1 MATKTKP
8 TDVTPLVFDLD
19 LPDTTLAGMI
29 NRRSAEATAHWEKL
43 YHLKRIREDNKKL
56 YTSEYVQKQIR
67 DERYEEIFS
76 DNKLFTSVRTILPF
90 ITSRLTQP
98 EIVPADDDSLSLQ
111 FAKDFEKILVEI
123 GENEYARDK
132 VKLALQ
138 DLLTG
143 QRVGVLKWVYNP
155 HKDKLELEYCS
166 PDSIIVGKRSR
177 LHEEPDFVQ
186 HTQERSIGDLIR
198 QFPDKEEA
206 IFRQFEISKAVPS
219 QLEQIK
225 KITENWL
232 YLEAN
237 GSLKL
242 GIVWMYESGLL
253 LGKMSDPNWID
264 GGKNALDEHMMPFI
278 FFNFLNDGSG
288 YIDNTSFI
296 EQAQYNQKNYDKR
309 GSTIAENAAYAG
321 IGVPVFGKGAVKE
334 ETASKVRFSPV
345 QRVLLDTEDVTKSFT
360 TWTAG
365 QLPNF
370 IFEDKMDAKQSVL
383 DIFGTNSI
391 QQGNTPQSGSKN
403 ATLGQDVLLRNQAEG
418 RQQELIDCV
427 DNGMSRFFQ
436 IESQMVYRYFDSPK
450 YYNFIGED
458 GEFEHLMISQQ
469 KLAKNLGIS
478 IKIKSG
484 SSLPVD
490 RSQKIAT
497 AIELMKFQRI
507 GTLRLYKELGIDD
520 PEQTYKEFLREHLLP
535 FGELGEM
542 TKEIFSREAEE
553 DLYLVIGGKQPKE
566 REDMTQDYLTYL
578 NEFLLTQKYEQLP
591 QAAQV
596 RVSKYVAEIIAQAQR
611 KVLKMQT
618 QQPVLPS
625 DGGQLPPIRPKI
637 SLSGKDLQPDVMAQI
652 VQNAGY
658 QPSQLTNMEMAAGI
672 MSAPTERI
680 MIDGNPLVPG
690 QASTPGNH
698 TPASLPPSQP
708 QPQLPVPAVP
718 PTPSRVKK

>member
-1 MATKTKP
+1 MATKTKLP
-8 TDVTPLVFDLD
+8 DDTPLVFDLN
-19 LPDTTLAGMI
+19 LPDTTLAGMV
-29 NRRSAEATAHWEKL
+29 NRRAAEASGHWEKL
-43 YHLKRIREDNKKL
+43 HNLKKIREDNKKL

-67 DERYEEIFS
+67 DERYEDIFS
-76 DNKLFTSVRTILPF
+76 DNKLFTSIRTILPF
-90 ITSRLTQP
+90 ITSRMTQP
-98 EIVPADDDSLSLQ
+98 EIIPANDDSLSAQ

-155 HKDKLELEYCS
+155 NKDKLELEYCS
-166 PDSIIVGKRSR
+166 PDSIIIGKRSR

-186 HTQERSIGDLIR
+186 HTQERTIGDLIR
-198 QFPDKEEA
+198 QFPDKSDS
-206 IFRQFEISKAVPS
+206 IYRQFSITKAVPS
-219 QLEQIK
+219 QLERVI

-232 YLEAN
+232 FVEEDDA
-237 GSLKL
+237 LKL
-242 GIVWMYESGLL
+242 GIVWMYESGLM

-264 GGKNALDEHMMPFI
+264 GGKNALDEHMMPFV

-334 ETASKVRFSPV
+334 ETAAKVRFSPV
-345 QRVLLDTEDVTKSFT
+345 QRVLLDTEDVSKSFT

-365 QLPNF
+365 QLPQF
-370 IFEDKMDAKQSVL
+370 IIEDKLDMKQSVL
-383 DIFGTNSI
+383 DIFGTNQI
-391 QQGNTPQSGSKN
+391 QQGSTPDNPNQN
-403 ATLGQDVLLRNQAEG
+403 LGQDVILRNQAEG

-427 DNGMSRFFQ
+427 DNGMSRFFL
-436 IESQMVYRYFDSPK
+436 IESQMVYRYFDTPK
-450 YYNFIGED
+450 YYNFIGD
-458 GEFEHLMISQQ
+458 NGEFENLVISQQ
-469 KLAKNLGIS
+469 KIAKNLGIT

-497 AIELMKFQRI
+497 ALELMKAQRI
-507 GTLRLYKELGIDD
+507 GTLQLYKELGIDN

-542 TKEIFSREAEE
+542 DKDTFDREADE
-553 DLYLVIGGKQPKE
+553 DIQLVIGGKQPKE

-578 NEFLLTQKYEQLP
+578 NEYLLTQKYEMLP
-591 QAAQV
+591 VAAQA
-596 RVSKYVAEIIAQAQR
+596 RVSKYIAGIIAQAQR
-611 KVLKMQT
+611 KVLKMSLQK
-618 QQPVLPS
+618 PILPPDS
-625 DGGQLPPIRPKI
+625 GQLPPIRPKI
-637 SLSGKDLQPDVMAQI
+637 SLSSKDLEPDVKAQVI
-652 VQNAGY
+652 QNAGY
-658 QPSQLTNMEMAAGI
+658 QPSQLVPLEMQDGI
-672 MSAPTERI
+672 VSSPTIKINEAPIGGGQPAAPTA
-680 MIDGNPLVPG
+680 VG
-690 QASTPGNH
+690 Q
-698 TPASLPPSQP
+698 
-708 QPQLPVPAVP
+708 
-718 PTPSRVKK
+718 

>member
-8 TDVTPLVFDLD
+8 ADDTPLVFDLN
-19 LPDTTLAGMI
+19 LPDTTLAGMVT
-29 NRRSAEATAHWEKL
+29 RRASEATGHWEKL
-43 YHLKRIREDNKKL
+43 YNLSRIREDNKKL

-67 DERYEEIFS
+67 DERYEDIFS
-76 DNKLFTSVRTILPF
+76 DNKLFTSIRTILPF

-98 EIVPADDDSLSLQ
+98 EIIPANDDSLSRQ

-155 HKDKLELEYCS
+155 SKDKLELEYCS
-166 PDSIIVGKRSR
+166 PDSIVIGKRSR

-186 HTQERSIGDLIR
+186 HTQERTIGDLIR
-198 QFPDKEEA
+198 QFPDKA
-206 IFRQFEISKAVPS
+206 DSIYRQFSITKAVPS
-219 QLEQIK
+219 QLERIV

-232 YLEAN
+232 FVEEDDN
-237 GSLKL
+237 LKL
-242 GIVWMYESGLL
+242 GIVWMYESGLM

-334 ETASKVRFSPV
+334 ETAAKVRFSPV
-345 QRVLLDTEDVTKSFT
+345 QRVLLDTEDVSKSFT

-365 QLPNF
+365 QLPSF
-370 IFEDKMDAKQSVL
+370 IIEDKQDMKQSVL
-383 DIFGTNSI
+383 DVFGTNQI
-391 QQGNTPQSGSKN
+391 QQGSTPDSQSN
-403 ATLGQDVLLRNQAEG
+403 TLGQDVLLRNQAEG
-418 RQQELIDCV
+418 RQQELIDCI
-427 DNGMSRFFQ
+427 DNGMKRFFN
-436 IESQMVYRYFDSPK
+436 IESQMVYRYWDSDH
-450 YYNFIGED
+450 YYNFIGDD
-458 GEFEHLMISQQ
+458 GEFEHLVINQS
-469 KLAKNLGIS
+469 KIAKNLGIT

-490 RSQKIAT
+490 RSQKT
-497 AIELMKFQRI
+497 AQALELAKMNRI
-507 GTLRLYKELGIDD
+507 GTLKLYKELGVDD

-535 FGELGEM
+535 FGDLSEM
-542 TKEIFSREAEE
+542 DKETFDREADE
-553 DLYLVIGGKQPKE
+553 DLQLVIAGKQPKQ

-578 NEFLLTQKYEQLP
+578 NEYLLSQRFEQLP
-591 QAAQV
+591 QSSQL
-596 RVSKYVAEIIAQAQR
+596 RVSQYIAEVIAQATR

-618 QQPVLPS
+618 QQPIIQDS
-625 DGGQLPPIRPKI
+625 SSQMPPIRPKL
-637 SLSGKDLQPDVMAQI
+637 SLSGKDLQPDVLAQM
-652 VQNAGY
+652 VQSAGY
-658 QPSQLTNMEMAAGI
+658 KPSALTPLEMQAGI
-672 MSAPTERI
+672 MSPPSERIDQAPIAGGQPAPT
-680 MIDGNPLVPG
+680 
-690 QASTPGNH
+690 A
-698 TPASLPPSQP
+698 P
-708 QPQLPVPAVP
+708 QQ
-718 PTPSRVKK
+718 